1 ADAFPLAPAVESEGR
16 TLRYLRAALV
26 GTVNAARGDTH
37 LYLAPGAD
45 SLAVAWAAVLA
56 PLIQPLDSLPAAL
69 RSQLPFPSRTFRAAT
84 TLIRRWRSDTT
95 EWTAR
100 PREPFDLVAPTTDAG
115 AGGAGGGGK
124 AGGVDAAASGPWT
137 GQGFEAGSTFA
148 ALVAAT
154 MLPAGPRVLL
164 WRPSPAVRLQPQLV
178 GSPTTTAPG
187 VPRLWNAAGQL
198 LLEQALFAEPSSGG
212 PPVGIDTLFLSCGE
226 RRGQGRGRA
235 AAPRA
240 LLGLGPAARA

>member
-1 ADAFPLAPAVESEGR
+1 M
-16 TLRYLRAALV
+16 
-26 GTVNAARGDTH
+26 VNAARGDTR

-56 PLIQPLDSLPAAL
+56 PLIQPLDSLPAAVS
-69 RSQLPFPSRTFRAAT
+69 SQLPFPGRTFRAAT

-100 PREPFDLVAPTTDAG
+100 PRDPYDLVAPTAD
-115 AGGAGGGGK
+115 
-124 AGGVDAAASGPWT
+124 GGVDAPGPGSGPWT

-164 WRPSPAVRLQPQLV
+164 WQPSPAVRLPPPLV

-187 VPRLWNAAGQL
+187 VPRLWNAAGGL
-198 LLEQALFAEPSSGG
+198 LLEQALFAEPSTGA
-212 PPVGIDTLFLSCGE
+212 PPVGIDTLFLSWG
-226 RRGQGRGRA
+226 
-235 AAPRA
+235 
-240 LLGLGPAARA
+240 